1 MNIREALMA
10 GDPVRRE
17 GPLADADVQMM
28 RATTLASGA
37 GAGPAASRVSVLR
50 VALAAYCV
58 IAAALTTLVVRRADE
73 RALTV
78 ADSPAPRGAVSRVY
92 FETASGIRVVWTF
105 DAGLSEMSA
114 AMLACATASAAQDVP
129 PATAPAPAPG
139 FVRQAV
145 PARAPVPPRASLR
158 AISLTLVAADMQSET
173 ISDDVPPAARK
184 ALD

>member
-37 GAGPAASRVSVLR
+37 GADPAASRVSVLR

-58 IAAALTTLVVRRADE
+58 IAAVLTTLVIRRADE
-73 RALTV
+73 RPLIV

-92 FETASGIRVVWTF
+92 FETASGIRVVWPF
-105 DAGLSEMSA
+105 DAGLSE
-114 AMLACATASAAQDVP
+114 
-129 PATAPAPAPG
+129 
-139 FVRQAV
+139 RQL
-145 PARAPVPPRASLR
+145 P
-158 AISLTLVAADMQSET
+158 
-173 ISDDVPPAARK
+173 
-184 ALD
+184 